1 MIFDHQIFGFIFGFD
16 IGELIEYMNL
26 QKFNFKQLSQ
36 LSQDQN
42 VFLNQQFITR
52 SARADRGS
60 YFVTVLHRK
69 ETTGK
74 NGK

>member
-36 LSQDQN
+36 DQN
-42 VFLNQQFITR
+42 VSFFLNQQFITR
-52 SARADRGS
+52 SARADHGS
-60 YFVTVLHRK
+60 CFVTTLHRK